1 MKKLIFCLI
10 IFTAITIGCGQTSN
24 HEDPEILKQVLFE
37 YFEGIKNK
45 DLERMNDVTTS
56 DFVLF
61 EDGKVW
67 NNDSLFNLL
76 HSMPDYVAE
85 YEFSHINIEME
96 NKVGYMVYFN
106 HMDITLSDTIKQQYD
121 WIESATFKKIDGVWK
136 LNFLHSTVRK

>member
-10 IFTAITIGCGQTSN
+10 VFTAITIGCGQTLD

-45 DLERMNDVTTS
+45 DIEKMNGVTTS

-67 NNDSLFNLL
+67 DNDSLFSMLS
-76 HSMPDYVAE
+76 SMPEYTAE
-85 YEFSHINIEME
+85 FKFSNINVEIE
-96 NKVGYMVYFN
+96 NKVGNVFYFN
-106 HMDITLSDTIKQQYD
+106 HMDITLSDRIKQHYD
-121 WIESATFKKIDGVWK
+121 WIK
-136 LNFLHSTVRK
+136 NN